1 MTAAVESC
9 RLNSIL
15 SSGSFFLFASGSY
28 LFGVG
33 YLIREL
39 LNKEEGGLAKDSS
52 AGMPVE

>member
-15 SSGSFFLFASGSY
+15 SSGSFFLIASGSY